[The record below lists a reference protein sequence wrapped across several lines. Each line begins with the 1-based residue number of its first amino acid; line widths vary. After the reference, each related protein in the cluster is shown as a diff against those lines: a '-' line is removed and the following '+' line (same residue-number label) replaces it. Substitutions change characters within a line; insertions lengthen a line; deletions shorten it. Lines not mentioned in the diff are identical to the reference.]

1 MDDLSKPKKILIA
14 TAGFGDGHN
23 SAANN
28 LATAFENKAEAE
40 VIDPC
45 AIGAPFTN
53 NQLRKYYRF
62 ITTHTPRLW
71 HRIYK
76 SVENRDFSKQHFR
89 TMRKPENALTEF
101 MLSFQP
107 DAFISTY
114 PLYPYHAARAFA
126 KGVTKIPV
134 FTIITDSIEINAAW
148 KKAPTDYFLVTDHFT
163 KESLISQ
170 GISQDKVIETGFP
183 VHPRFTE
190 LATLSEDE
198 PTDSFKV
205 LYFPTSK
212 KPTVRRVMRAIL
224 EDPEKR
230 TKVTVIL
237 GRNVKKLYNQTREIQ
252 KQYPG
257 RVEIKGWTRRVPE
270 LLSSH
275 HLAIGKAGGA
285 TVHEAIAATCPMLIH
300 HLVPGQEEGNL
311 ALLQKIG
318 AGHYSETPDQIKQSI
333 NELLADNASQ
343 WRQMKRNLILHKKPA
358 GATIAADFILNKINN
373 SNSNYD
379 LPH

>member
-1 MDDLSKPKKILIA
+1 MDDLSQPKRILIA

-23 SAANN
+23 SAAHN
-28 LATAFENKAEAE
+28 LATAFEHKAEAE

-53 NQLRKYYRF
+53 NQLRKFYRF
-62 ITTHTPRLW
+62 ITTHTPKLW

-89 TMRKPENALTEF
+89 TMRKPELALTEF
-101 MLSFQP
+101 MLSFEP
-107 DAFISTY
+107 DAFVSTY

-126 KGVTKIPV
+126 KGVPKVPV

-148 KKAPTDYFLVTDHFT
+148 KKAPSDYFLVTDHFT
-163 KESLISQ
+163 KESIVSQ
-170 GISQDKVIETGFP
+170 GIDQRKVVETGFP

-190 LATLSEDE
+190 LDTVSADDLCD
-198 PTDSFKV
+198 PFKV

-212 KPTVRRVMRAIL
+212 KPTVRRVMQAIL
-224 EDPEKR
+224 DDPEKR
-230 TKVTVIL
+230 TQVTVVL
-237 GRNVKKLYNQTREIQ
+237 GRNVRQLYDQTRQIQ
-252 KQYPG
+252 KEFPG
-257 RVEIKGWTRRVPE
+257 RVDIKGWTRRVPE

-285 TVHEAIAATCPMLIH
+285 TVHEAIAASCPMLIH

-311 ALLQKIG
+311 ALLEKID
-318 AGHYSETPDQIKQSI
+318 AGHYSENSEQIKKSI
-333 NELLADNASQ
+333 QELLSDNATQ
-343 WRQMKRNLILHKKPA
+343 WRRMKHNLIQHQKPA
-358 GATIAADFILNKINN
+358 GASIAADFILDIL
-373 SNSNYD
+373 D
-379 LPH
+379 QQPLL